1 MFLWCLVVAAT
12 IEVVAGPFSTT
23 TAGRTGQMP
32 GDRPSPMSAKQL
44 LCARRLLRDRTGWS
58 PGYKEEPAPVADP
71 SGPYASPHPPTPH
84 GLPSQQQHQSPY
96 VSNVQVPPGQHSQE
110 VPYYA
115 SAHPSPYST
124 NSTSGSYTS
133 SGASAHQAS
142 DLSMATATM
151 NRQFPPIYH
160 TPQSNSPASI
170 QSPQHDQ
177 HGRPIYGQSTAQVPQ
192 NMYYPPYP
200 QMPQQSPYAHQQTAP
215 MAPNMPLMSNQQTQP
230 AMHHQPAHPHTPG
243 LPGSPRTKLNQTPL
257 QRPPS
262 GLGHPQ
268 GTPTAPP
275 GSAGSMHS
283 GAPPNSNNP
292 SAAPGPIPATT
303 PLVVRQDSNGVQWIA
318 FEYSRDRVK
327 MEYTIRCDVES
338 VNVDEL
344 PSDFKS
350 ENCVYP
356 RACCAKDQYKGNRL
370 HYETECNTVGWAL
383 AQLNPCLR
391 GKRGLIQ
398 RAVDSWRNSNQ
409 DPRLR
414 SRRVRRMAK
423 ITNRKAA
430 AQQTTPGAHLA
441 GPGAPG
447 AAGIP
452 NAAAGIAGAPGSRPN
467 MGMGAQLHHHHEHP
481 NAPGGSDDVSA
492 ANDYNEG
499 THTHHHQAPNGQAG
513 APAGDVRQANNFYPA
528 YPPNPA
534 AGNPNMPPLEQSMAP
549 VPPPPSHAASTN
561 KQQEDEER
569 NLELFGDLPEAKRR
583 KFILVD
589 DAQRGTRVRV
599 RVMLDQVNM
608 EEMPDSYRK
617 SNSVYPRSYF
627 PTQMQSPPA
636 SPRGTRFFDDPEP
649 EEKDDGTSGP
659 IPVTGRTLV
668 PVPMLDGSEAKVPRP
683 RMTRAKR
690 HKEVTLN
697 DLGYRMTWSQ
707 SRVFAGRTLFLQ
719 RSRKLTALEYT
730 NTSDGCSR
738 CLSQQDAQYHGCC
751 RRWMERN
758 KRSKRDASP

>member
-1 MFLWCLVVAAT
+1 MHHPHPAT
-12 IEVVAGPFSTT
+12 QGLPPPQPHLQHPRPGVLQQQHQQRHPNSPQQPQRPPQQQPTT
-23 TAGRTGQMP
+23 Q
-32 GDRPSPMSAKQL
+32 
-44 LCARRLLRDRTGWS
+44 
-58 PGYKEEPAPVADP
+58 
-71 SGPYASPHPPTPH
+71 GPYASPHQP
-84 GLPSQQQHQSPY
+84 QQHQSPY
-96 VSNVQVPPGQHSQE
+96 VSNVQIPPGQNPQE

-115 SAHPSPYST
+115 THPSPYST

-133 SGASAHQAS
+133 SENS

-177 HGRPIYGQSTAQVPQ
+177 HGRPLYGQSTAQVPQ
-192 NMYYPPYP
+192 NMYYPPY
-200 QMPQQSPYAHQQTAP
+200 QMPQQSPYAPQQHTAP
-215 MAPNMPLMSNQQTQP
+215 LQTNMPLMSHQQPQQMQHP
-230 AMHHQPAHPHTPG
+230 PAHPHTPG

-262 GLGHPQ
+262 GLGPPQ
-268 GTPTAPP
+268 GTPTGPP

-283 GAPPNSNNP
+283 APANNSSVNPN
-292 SAAPGPIPATT
+292 AAPGPIPATT
-303 PLVVRQDSNGVQWIA
+303 PLVVRQDQNGVQWIA

-344 PSDFKS
+344 PQEFKT

-356 RACCAKDQYKGNRL
+356 RACCHKDQYKGNRL

-423 ITNRKAA
+423 INNRKAVQ
-430 AQQTTPGAHLA
+430 AQHGGHMA
-441 GPGAPG
+441 GPGAPAPG
-447 AAGIP
+447 VP
-452 NAAAGIAGAPGSRPN
+452 NTAGIAGAPGARPTN
-467 MGMGAQLHHHHEHP
+467 MGMGGPQLHHHHEHP
-481 NAPGGSDDVSA
+481 AGGAQGGPDDVSA
-492 ANDYNEG
+492 GNEYNE
-499 THTHHHQAPNGQAG
+499 TSHTHHHQAPTGQAG
-513 APAGDVRQANNFYPA
+513 AANGDVRPANNFYPA
-528 YPPNPA
+528 YPTNQPTNA
-534 AGNPNMPPLEQSMAP
+534 SAVPPMDHHMDHVSSR
-549 VPPPPSHAASTN
+549 PPPPHATSATT

-617 SNSVYPRSYF
+617 NNSVYPRSYF

-636 SPRGTRFFDDPEP
+636 SPRGTRFFDDPDD
-649 EEKDDGTSGP
+649 EKDEGSGGAMP
-659 IPVTGRTLV
+659 ITGRTLV
-668 PVPMLDGSEAKVPRP
+668 PVPMMDGSEAKVPRP

-690 HKEVTLN
+690 NKEVTLN

-719 RSRKLTALEYT
+719 RSL
-730 NTSDGCSR
+730 
-738 CLSQQDAQYHGCC
+738 DAYRNKMRSTMVAAGQEVAPHFETRVGK
-751 RRWMERN
+751 RRWLE
-758 KRSKRDASP
+758 RSKRAKREASP